1 MVAPITGINASGA
14 LPHDVSVLIVD
25 DQPGKLLTYS
35 AILEGIDANLVVAE
49 SARAALDL
57 LLRMEFALVLVDVCM
72 PELDGFELAAMI
84 RDHPRFQRTA
94 IIFVSAMPQTE
105 VDRVRGYRYGAVDFL
120 QVPIVPEILRSKVG
134 VFVDLYRKTR
144 ELEEL
149 NHALERRVAQRTA
162 ELEEASRNKDEF
174 LAVLAHELRN
184 PLAAI
189 RSATQVIAFPQV
201 PPAVSAKSI
210 GVIQRQIE
218 QLVRLIDDLVDV
230 SRITRGIVE
239 LRRQPQKMHDIVH
252 RAVEASRP
260 FIDARGHALAINLP
274 PDQLAV
280 NADAT
285 RVTQVLTNVLHNAAK
300 FTDPGGHITLTM
312 AREGA
317 EVLLRV
323 TDTGIGVAPEI
334 LPTVFDLFTQ
344 VKRPLDRGSSGL
356 GIGLALVHRLVAMHG
371 GTVKIGSEGPG
382 RGTEVCIRLPLIDP
396 AAATIPAA
404 SATSSRRADG
414 HIHPCR
420 VLVVDDN
427 TDAADS
433 LAALLRHEGHD
444 VLTAEDGVE
453 ALRVGG
459 SFTPHVALLDLGMPR
474 LNGYDT
480 AKRIRE
486 QSWGRQVGL
495 VAITGW
501 GQPKDRD
508 RTLQAGFDAHLVK
521 PVDNAELFDVL
532 SRFGPR
538 RAPRLSP

>member
-1 MVAPITGINASGA
+1 VN
-14 LPHDVSVLIVD
+14 VLIVD

-57 LLRMEFALVLVDVCM
+57 LLRTEFALVLIDVCM

-144 ELEEL
+144 DLEEL
-149 NHALERRVAQRTA
+149 NQALERRVEQRTA
-162 ELEEASRNKDEF
+162 ELEEASRHKDEF

-210 GVIQRQIE
+210 AVIQRQIE

-239 LRRQPQKMHDIVH
+239 LRRQPEDLGAIVQ
-252 RAVEASRP
+252 RAIESSRP
-260 FIDARGHALAINLP
+260 FIDGRGHTLALNILP
-274 PDQLAV
+274 DRVVV
-280 NADAT
+280 NADAM
-285 RVTQVLTNVLHNAAK
+285 RLTQVLGNVLHNAAK
-300 FTDPGGHITLTM
+300 FTEPGGHITLTM
-312 AREGA
+312 QRDVD
-317 EVLLRV
+317 EVLVRV
-323 TDTGIGVAPEI
+323 TDTGVGVAPEI
-334 LPTVFDLFTQ
+334 LPTVFELFTQ

-356 GIGLALVHRLVAMHG
+356 GIGLALVHRLVVMHG
-371 GTVKIGSEGPG
+371 GTVTISSEGTG
-382 RGTEVCIRLPLIDP
+382 HGAVVSIRLPVSDATTDVHETTAITNRP
-396 AAATIPAA
+396 APAPV
-404 SATSSRRADG
+404 R
-414 HIHPCR
+414 PCR

-427 TDAADS
+427 SDAADA
-433 LAALLRHEGHD
+433 LAALLRSAGHD

-486 QSWGRQVGL
+486 QSWGQQVGL
-495 VAITGW
+495 IAVTGW
-501 GQPKDRD
+501 GTPKDRD

-521 PVDNAELFDVL
+521 PVDDVELFDVL
-532 SRFGPR
+532 SRFAPR
-538 RAPRLSP
+538 PSRRLSP